1 MSGEAISQRP
11 SAISA
16 TSSQRCSATYSS
28 WARPKT
34 SMPTTNV
41 LRIMVLRSASI
52 TSWLEKGNHGDT
64 TISTPSSMPNQSS
77 HVRCLLKKPKP
88 DIVDLP
94 LKKEAYVGGRDHSIF
109 DFEPRPGRFGAVCHP
124 KDLSTP
130 PPAARP
136 ACKDLASANRWSN
149 ALLRCTDPPP
159 ALACGAQAR
168 TGFLRR

>member
-1 MSGEAISQRP
+1 MNGEAISQRP

-28 WARPKT
+28 WARPNT
-34 SMPTTNV
+34 SMPTTKV

-88 DIVDLP
+88 DIVNLP
-94 LKKEAYVGGRDHSIF
+94 LKEAYVGGRNHSIF
-109 DFEPRPGRFGAVCHP
+109 DIEQTRP
-124 KDLSTP
+124 
-130 PPAARP
+130 
-136 ACKDLASANRWSN
+136 
-149 ALLRCTDPPP
+149 
-159 ALACGAQAR
+159 
-168 TGFLRR
+168 LRR